1 MRPETFFF
9 FYIILLFRQPN
20 TTSCLNSFFLSSL
33 PFFTATQSSLEY
45 INKELETQG
54 GKPEKERG
62 KQLKAISIKDPALFR
77 FLSLFFLINQTKK
90 HKLHN
95 VNFSKRKQHNK
106 TKLYIFLFPL

>member
-1 MRPETFFF
+1 MFELFF
-9 FYIILLFRQPN
+9 
-20 TTSCLNSFFLSSL
+20 SFFSSI
-33 PFFTATQSSLEY
+33 FFPQLNQSLEY
-45 INKELETQG
+45 INKELETQE